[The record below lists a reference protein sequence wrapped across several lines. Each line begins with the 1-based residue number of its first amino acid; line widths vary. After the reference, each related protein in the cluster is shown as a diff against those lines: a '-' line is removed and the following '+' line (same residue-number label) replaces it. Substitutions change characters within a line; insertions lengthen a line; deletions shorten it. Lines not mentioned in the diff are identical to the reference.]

1 MKDLS
6 IADLYAILYV
16 GDNNK
21 KRIAKYPDT
30 VALIEAVRQELE
42 NRLGTL
48 QVEVNLRK

>member
-6 IADLYAILYV
+6 IADLYAILNA
-16 GDNNK
+16 GANIKDISK
-21 KRIAKYPDT
+21 FPDT
-30 VALIEAVRQELE
+30 VTFVEAVRQELA